1 MSTSPAP
8 PVLPR
13 RAGVAPPASHSQ
25 ALKKEKRKMGCKESS
40 PGFFATLQKTFC
52 PLAESFSPLGAPVHL
67 PREVNRSSA
76 NLSLPGKCVPEYK
89 CRLVPAIRPGF
100 NCTKAERGS
109 GFHPVVACLTLQKG
123 SRKGAVSCV
132 PELNLKAPEQGSER
146 LACFCSEPV
155 SGIAPESSLCC
166 GERILGD
173 RAGSRGSSVSG
184 YGVPADHELSAAN
197 RGFPSPVGCVEM

>member
-1 MSTSPAP
+1 M
-8 PVLPR
+8 
-13 RAGVAPPASHSQ
+13 
-25 ALKKEKRKMGCKESS
+25 
-40 PGFFATLQKTFC
+40 
-52 PLAESFSPLGAPVHL
+52 HL
-67 PREVNRSSA
+67 PREVNPSSA
-76 NLSLPGKCVPEYK
+76 NLSLPGKHVPEYK
-89 CRLVPAIRPGF
+89 CRLVPAIWPGF

-146 LACFCSEPV
+146 LSCFCSEPV

-184 YGVPADHELSAAN
+184 YGVPADHGLSAAN
-197 RGFPSPVGCVEM
+197 RGFPGPVGCVEM